1 MSSKNK
7 VNADL
12 FMPPE
17 EYDRNRISEESSSRS
32 VGSSLMDSEEIEQL
46 MINAV
51 DPRKSKQSRPLKSLK
66 NLTLTPAAVNN
77 SPNNYKTK
85 FDSHKEHMDMVE

>member
-17 EYDRNRISEESSSRS
+17 EYDRNRISEESSTRS

-51 DPRKSKQSRPLKSLK
+51 DPRKSK
-66 NLTLTPAAVNN
+66 
-77 SPNNYKTK
+77 
-85 FDSHKEHMDMVE
+85 